1 MERFKQIKKL
11 SDLNETVARVEQFL
25 KDSKEN
31 PQL

>member
-11 SDLNETVARVEQFL
+11 ADLNETVARVEQFL
-25 KDSKEN
+25 RDCKEN